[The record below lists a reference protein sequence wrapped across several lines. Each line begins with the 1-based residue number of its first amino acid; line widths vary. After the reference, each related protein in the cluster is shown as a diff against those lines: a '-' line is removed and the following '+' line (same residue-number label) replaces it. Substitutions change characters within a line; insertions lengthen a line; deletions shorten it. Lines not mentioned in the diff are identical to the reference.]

1 MNKILSKFRG
11 FAFEKV
17 PYPFRTLALIYQAVL
32 QKFKRVKIHLIDKQ
46 QRERERV
53 HACGC
58 TCTSDGERERKERGV
73 GRGRERTTGDEM
85 WLK

>member
-17 PYPFRTLALIYQAVL
+17 PYPCRTLALIYQAVL

-46 QRERERV
+46 QREKEREREYICVCV
-53 HACGC
+53 HMRKRWGEREKGERG
-58 TCTSDGERERKERGV
+58 GERERENCRG
-73 GRGRERTTGDEM
+73 
-85 WLK
+85 

>member
-17 PYPFRTLALIYQAVL
+17 PYPFRTLALIYPAVL